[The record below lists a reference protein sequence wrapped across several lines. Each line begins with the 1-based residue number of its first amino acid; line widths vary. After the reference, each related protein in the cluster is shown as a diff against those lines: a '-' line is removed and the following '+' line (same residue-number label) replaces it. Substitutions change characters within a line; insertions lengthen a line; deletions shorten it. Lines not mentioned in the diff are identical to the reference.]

1 MLNRTIFTLFIL
13 LFTASANTC
22 QKSKNAMDAL
32 FDTVWKH
39 SYEDNEGDVWVY
51 RPENYDFPPSRGRA
65 GFQLFADGRFVEL
78 AIAPTDGIEARQGTW
93 TKGSSETQ
101 LQIRFAN
108 SPEHNF
114 EMEVLEVQKNILKI
128 KRK

>member
-1 MLNRTIFTLFIL
+1 
-13 LFTASANTC
+13 
-22 QKSKNAMDAL
+22 
-32 FDTVWKH
+32 
-39 SYEDNEGDVWVY
+39 VY